1 MVGFVGQGLVV
12 RDGRLRAV
20 AQVRSR
26 RSQTG
31 RIARSRPVR
40 ACVEATVDDESTSI
54 AARER
59 NKLPLPTFM
68 FVLPQFAIN
77 DMPSTLKMI
86 ASAIEGGVNVVQ
98 IREITDNYDMLES
111 AVKTIVEKFPDVT
124 VLVNSNVGV
133 ASEFQDVGIHLPE
146 DLCKFHSIA
155 REKTSDKKTIGS
167 SVHSVP
173 AAEKADENGA
183 DYLLVGTMFESESH
197 PGKSPEG
204 ILMLKMIGRALDSSL
219 PMIAVGGITPENVS
233 TVIEAGASGI
243 AVMRGISGAED
254 AEEAARAY
262 KEALEH
268 SWREMKRK
276 A

>member
-197 PGKSPEG
+197 PGKVASQVVH
-204 ILMLKMIGRALDSSL
+204 ISSNSL
-219 PMIAVGGITPENVS
+219 ADTDNYSVHWT
-233 TVIEAGASGI
+233 
-243 AVMRGISGAED
+243 
-254 AEEAARAY
+254 
-262 KEALEH
+262 
-268 SWREMKRK
+268 
-276 A
+276 